1 MTIQK
6 LICPKCGS
14 GVERFLYLEGAIL
27 SRIVLRQDGDT
38 VYINNNYEVID
49 ASDGNENPRF
59 ICTGPSEKWQVG
71 CGMVIAAPADL
82 KLEFTE

>member
-38 VYINNNYEVID
+38 VYINNNYEVGQEED
-49 ASDGNENPRF
+49 PRF
-59 ICTGPSEKWQVG
+59 VCTGPSEKWQDG
-71 CGMVIAAPADL
+71 CGAVIEVPADL